1 MAEATKRRP
10 PGVTILALFC
20 FIVGGSFAFGMR
32 FFGSWLSH
40 PVAGFLIHPIAG
52 IVIIVGLAAALVQSG
67 IFIVIGIGL
76 LKMQNWARLSL
87 IVLGLIVL
95 TFAVLGLV
103 GSVMRVAVSGLG
115 SLVVVI
121 AIAASMLVYLFK
133 PRVKEMFST
142 TGR

>member
-10 PGVTILALFC
+10 TGVTILALFC
-20 FIVGGSFAFGMR
+20 FIVGGSFAFGMH

-40 PVAGFLIHPIAG
+40 PVAGFLINPIAG
-52 IVIIVGLAAALVQSG
+52 IVLIVGLAVALVQAG
-67 IFIVIGIGL
+67 LFIALGIGL
-76 LKMQNWARLSL
+76 LKMRNWARLSL
-87 IVLGLIVL
+87 IVLNLIVL

-103 GSVMRVAVSGLG
+103 GSVMHAAGSSLG

-133 PRVKEMFST
+133 PRVKEMFGA
-142 TGR
+142 TGL

>member
-20 FIVGGSFAFGMR
+20 FIVGGSFVFGMR

-40 PVAGFLIHPIAG
+40 PVAGFLINPIAG
-52 IVIIVGLAAALVQSG
+52 IVVIVGLVVALVQAG
-67 IFIVIGIGL
+67 LFIVLGIGL
-76 LKMQNWARLSL
+76 LKMQNWARVSL
-87 IVLGLIVL
+87 ILLSLIVL

-103 GSVMRVAVSGLG
+103 GSVMHVAVSSLA

-121 AIAASMLVYLFK
+121 AIAAWMLVYLSK
-133 PRVKEMFST
+133 PRVKETFGATSL
-142 TGR
+142 